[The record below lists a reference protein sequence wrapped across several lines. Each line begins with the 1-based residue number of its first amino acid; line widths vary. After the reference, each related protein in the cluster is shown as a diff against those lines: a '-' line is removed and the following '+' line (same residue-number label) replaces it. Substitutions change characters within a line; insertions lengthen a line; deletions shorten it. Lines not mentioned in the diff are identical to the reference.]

1 MLNVSLQGGSAVV
14 SAPTVD
20 GKAHSYKVWLA
31 VAGKEYAFT
40 VKTLADKQAVSLS
53 LKAAGSI
60 DLAVPG
66 SPVTITAST
75 KNFHVDQ
82 ATLTL
87 DSICLAKT
95 TGDLSSLFSITSS
108 GNAFTI
114 TALGEPQPGT
124 YTATVTADLGGETLS
139 KSVNFT
145 VKRSSKI
152 PAAALTVKASGS
164 IDVLR
169 PGTSVTVTPTVKNRY
184 GYTLFPSDLS
194 ITRTYDGARKAKVQE
209 DATGLFSVAVQNG
222 KYTITALPGAHVSH
236 ADKFSVQAT
245 VAGLSSKA
253 VALSVKQGSA
263 RLGISSKSVTLLK
276 TDRYSRGNLLLSVM
290 DPSLAGIARVELDSK
305 SKNSSLFSL
314 LDLGGGRY
322 AISYA
327 GGLITTSKAQTVK
340 LQVYLLGN
348 ETAKPNATFSVK
360 VNFA

>member
-1 MLNVSLQGGSAVV
+1 M
-14 SAPTVD
+14 
-20 GKAHSYKVWLA
+20 
-31 VAGKEYAFT
+31 
-40 VKTLADKQAVSLS
+40 
-53 LKAAGSI
+53 
-60 DLAVPG
+60 
-66 SPVTITAST
+66 
-75 KNFHVDQ
+75 
-82 ATLTL
+82 
-87 DSICLAKT
+87 
-95 TGDLSSLFSITSS
+95 
-108 GNAFTI
+108 
-114 TALGEPQPGT
+114 
-124 YTATVTADLGGETLS
+124 
-139 KSVNFT
+139 
-145 VKRSSKI
+145 
-152 PAAALTVKASGS
+152 
-164 IDVLR
+164 
-169 PGTSVTVTPTVKNRY
+169 
-184 GYTLFPSDLS
+184 
-194 ITRTYDGARKAKVQE
+194 
-209 DATGLFSVAVQNG
+209 QNG